1 MKTVHKHI
9 MTPHSGD
16 RDIELTAQ
24 HHFLGAEF
32 ITHCKEI
39 WIWVEVDTDPSA
51 QRTTAKLRII
61 RSGDAMPNDAEHCGT
76 AIDQY
81 HGEAYHVYCLA
92 S

>member
-9 MTPHSGD
+9 LTPHSGD

-51 QRTTAKLRII
+51 QRTH
-61 RSGDAMPNDAEHCGT
+61 S
-76 AIDQY
+76 
-81 HGEAYHVYCLA
+81 
-92 S
+92 